1 MGSDGNGQTWALRP
15 DVVATVLDHGAL
27 LLDLDSKY
35 FYLLNPTGWS
45 LVSLFEVGATDD
57 HALARCHAW
66 GAPGSD
72 EAAIRTAIDSLRDA
86 ALIEPVDPV
95 APVDG
100 SAPTRWQPITIE
112 RQAQPLQRVI
122 TSAFDPSI
130 PLAE

>member
-1 MGSDGNGQTWALRP
+1 VGSDGNGETWALRP

-27 LLDLDSKY
+27 LLDLESKF

-45 LVSLFEVGATDD
+45 LVSLFEIGATTD
-57 HALARCHAW
+57 HALARCRAW
-66 GAPGSD
+66 GAPES
-72 EAAIRTAIDSLRDA
+72 ESAAILAAIGELREA
-86 ALIEPVDPV
+86 RLIESVAPV

-100 SAPTRWQPITIE
+100 SAPATWAPITIE

-122 TSAFDPSI
+122 ASAFDPSI

>member
-1 MGSDGNGQTWALRP
+1 MASDGNGQTWALRP

-27 LLDLDSKY
+27 LLDLESKY

-45 LVSLFEVGATDD
+45 LASLFEVGATTD
-57 HALARCHAW
+57 HAVDRCRAW
-66 GAPGSD
+66 GAPES
-72 EAAIRTAIDSLRDA
+72 ESAAILAAVGQLRDA
-86 ALIEPVDPV
+86 GLIETIDPV
-95 APVDG
+95 PAVDG
-100 SAPTRWQPITIE
+100 SAPAAWEPITIE

>member
-27 LLDLDSKY
+27 LLDLESKY

-45 LVSLFEVGATDD
+45 LVSLFEAGATTDQ
-57 HALARCHAW
+57 ALARCRDW
-66 GAPGSD
+66 GAPDS
-72 EAAIRTAIDSLRDA
+72 ESAAILAAIESLREA
-86 ALIEPVDPV
+86 QLIEAIEAV

-100 SAPTRWQPITIE
+100 SAPAAWEPIGIE